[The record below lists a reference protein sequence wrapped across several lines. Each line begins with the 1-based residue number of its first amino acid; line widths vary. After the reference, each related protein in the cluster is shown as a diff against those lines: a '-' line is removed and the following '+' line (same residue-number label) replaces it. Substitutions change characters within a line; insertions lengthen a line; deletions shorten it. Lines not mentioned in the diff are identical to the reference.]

1 MRLLFL
7 LPLLLATL
15 PAHADES
22 AIRLKQAKGVEAVRD
37 NCGACHS
44 LDYPVMNSPF
54 LDAKGWDAT
63 VTKIINTFGAP
74 IDGAD
79 AATIK
84 AYLSQNYGAPAPAQP
99 APAQPSG
106 ASR

>member
-1 MRLLFL
+1 MRLLPL
-7 LPLLLATL
+7 LPLLLATAT
-15 PAHADES
+15 AHADEG
-22 AIRLKQAKGVEAVRD
+22 AIRLKQAKGVEVVRD

-63 VTKIINTFGAP
+63 VTKMIKTFGAP
-74 IDGAD
+74 IDDAD

-84 AYLSQNYGAPAPAQP
+84 AYLSHSYGALTPAH
-99 APAQPSG
+99 PSG